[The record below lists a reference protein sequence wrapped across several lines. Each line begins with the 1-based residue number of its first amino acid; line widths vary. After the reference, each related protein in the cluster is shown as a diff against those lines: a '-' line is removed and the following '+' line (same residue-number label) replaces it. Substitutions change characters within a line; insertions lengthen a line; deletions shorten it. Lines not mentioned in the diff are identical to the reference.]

1 MHPIARILR
10 TFGTLNREP
19 IPRAEG
25 VSGRAV
31 WLAMGGRFTDELLSG
46 LPDVLMPTIRRQLG
60 LRFAQVG
67 LLSAALNYVAA
78 GAEPVN
84 GLLIDVWRR
93 RWLLA
98 WGAAVIGLATIVLGL
113 APGFSLLLFGFA
125 LYGLGSGPLAHTA
138 DVVLVESHPRAP
150 DRIFARSTAIDTV
163 GALAAPLAVAT
174 ALSMGLNWRWLLV
187 GGGAASLV
195 YAVALLRT
203 SFPPPG
209 GEAEAEP
216 EGRSGLRR
224 NVREVL
230 SSRRALGWLAFLL
243 AHDLMEAPLVLK
255 TLWLADVVGL
265 DQTAVGLFRAGELV
279 IALLAVVWLDRW
291 LARTPGR
298 RVVLISLATL
308 FVLYPAF
315 LLTPGTWSRVLL
327 AVPLN
332 FFASMLWPL
341 ARAQSLVS
349 VPGRPGTVTAVR
361 SLASLLP
368 LGLGAA
374 LVAEWLGLTPAMLA
388 FTLAGLAA
396 MTVLALRPGLW
407 GSER

>member
-1 MHPIARILR
+1 MRPISRIIR
-10 TFGTLNREP
+10 TFRMLRWEP
-19 IPRAEG
+19 IPRVEG
-25 VSGRAV
+25 MSRLAV
-31 WLAMGGRFTDELLSG
+31 WLAMGGRFTDELLGG
-46 LPDVLMPTIRRQLG
+46 LPDVLMPAIRRQFG
-60 LRFAQVG
+60 LRLAQVG
-67 LLSAALNYVAA
+67 LLSLALNYVAA
-78 GAEPVN
+78 GVEPVS

-113 APGFSLLLFGFA
+113 ATGFTLLLLGFA
-125 LYGLGSGPLAHTA
+125 LYGLGAGPLAHTA

-150 DRIFARSTAIDTV
+150 DRIFARSTAIDTA
-163 GALAAPLAVAT
+163 GALAAPLAVAA
-174 ALSMGLNWRWLLV
+174 ALSMGWNWRWLLV

-209 GEAEAEP
+209 GEAVARGERP
-216 EGRSGLRR
+216 SLRR

-255 TLWLADVVGL
+255 TLWLAEVVGL
-265 DQTAVGLFRAGELV
+265 DQAGVGLFRAGELV
-279 IALLAVVWLDRW
+279 IALLAVVWLERW

-308 FVLYPAF
+308 FALYPAF
-315 LLTPGTWSRVLL
+315 LLTPGIWSRALL

-332 FFASMLWPL
+332 FFASMLWPV
-341 ARAQSLVS
+341 ARARSLVS
-349 VPGRPGTVTAVR
+349 VPGRPGAVTAVR
-361 SLASLLP
+361 SLAALLP

-374 LVAEWLGLTPAMLA
+374 LLAEWLGLTAAMLV

-396 MTVLALRPGLW
+396 MTMLALRPGLW
-407 GSER
+407 DGER